1 MNILYITYIDFGNF
15 TSGSMVRPQKIYDAF
30 MESRNEIKL
39 VYGNQNNKEFRKQQV
54 KEIRKWLKNSKPS
67 FCYIESPSYPFLNN
81 FDIGLI
87 KKIHN
92 LKIPILIFYRDAYW
106 KFPEIWGKKG
116 LKKLILLFLYKRDV
130 RIIKK
135 NCDIVY
141 FPSNSMVN
149 LFNFKNSKILMPG
162 CDVNIYVK
170 KQICKHVIYV
180 GGISDRYGTK
190 LLLDAFEIINKD
202 TINIKLNLVCRKNEW
217 DKFSEDMGKKE
228 WLNVY
233 HYSGGEDLKQI
244 YEESDIAVIPF
255 KKVEYMDMAVP
266 VKLFEYLGYGMPII
280 ATNCAET
287 EKIIL
292 DFKCGKVC
300 NDNAHSIANEIVK
313 LYSNSAEIEEIKENI
328 KKAVDNNTWA
338 KRVETIINDASNVKK
353 Y

>member
-30 MESRNEIKL
+30 LESRNEIKL
-39 VYGNQNNKEFRKQQV
+39 VYGNQNDKEFRKQQV
-54 KEIRKWLKNSKPS
+54 KEIKKWLKNTKPH

-81 FDIGLI
+81 FDISLI

-92 LKIPILIFYRDAYW
+92 MKVPILIFYRDAYW

-130 RIIKK
+130 KIIKK
-135 NCDIVY
+135 NCDIIY

-149 LFNFKNSKILMPG
+149 LFNFKNSKVLMPG
-162 CDVNIYVK
+162 CDINISEK
-170 KQICKHVIYV
+170 KQIYKQVIYV

-190 LLLDAFEIINKD
+190 LLLDAFEIINKYS
-202 TINIKLNLVCRKNEW
+202 INIKLNLVCRKIEW

-233 HYSGGEDLKQI
+233 HCSGGEDLKKI
-244 YEESDIAVIPF
+244 YDKSDIAVIPF
-255 KKVEYMDMAVP
+255 KKVKYMDIAVP
-266 VKLFEYLGYGMPII
+266 VKLFEYLGYGMPIV

-292 DFKCGKVC
+292 DFKCGLIC
-300 NDNAHSIANEIVK
+300 NDNAQSIADTIEK
-313 LYSNSAEIEEIKENI
+313 LYSNVDEIEAIKENI
-328 KKAVDNNTWA
+328 KNIVDNNTWG
-338 KRVETIINDASNVKK
+338 KRVETIINDANNVKRI
-353 Y
+353 